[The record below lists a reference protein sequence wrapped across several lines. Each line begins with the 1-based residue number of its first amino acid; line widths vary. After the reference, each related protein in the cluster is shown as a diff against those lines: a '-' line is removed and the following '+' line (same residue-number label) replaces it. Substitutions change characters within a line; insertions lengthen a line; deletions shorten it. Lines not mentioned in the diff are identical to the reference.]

1 MVTKVKDRKRAAGV
15 TVMMSDQERQEVR
28 KAAETAGLSLSV
40 FVRLITLA
48 AIRSGQ
54 TISTAK
60 AA

>member
-1 MVTKVKDRKRAAGV
+1 MISKVKDRKRAAGI
-15 TVMMSDQERQEVR
+15 TVMMSEQERQEVR
-28 KAAETAGLSLSV
+28 KAAEAAGLSQSV